1 MMEETDESQFR
12 QLPSNDPAPKIGYS
26 PEDILTQYK
35 YNSSPRG
42 CAIIIRW
49 SFPEFPSC
57 NKSLTQPWFILL
69 LSNEDFPASSS
80 YRPRRGDEAD
90 VENLKEFFEIFGLE
104 VSVLKNVSKADM
116 LEALEQFRET
126 FL

>member
-1 MMEETDESQFR
+1 M
-12 QLPSNDPAPKIGYS
+12 
-26 PEDILTQYK
+26 
-35 YNSSPRG
+35 
-42 CAIIIRW
+42 
-49 SFPEFPSC
+49 
-57 NKSLTQPWFILL
+57 L